1 MSDAPE
7 PEPEPETDKI
17 SCDRLMPIDSA
28 PRDGAVFLAL
38 DYLGY
43 PHIVWGD
50 DRGFF
55 DEKDGDELK
64 ELKWWACI
72 PPIPLDHPCV

>member
-1 MSDAPE
+1 MSGTPDPTDFCKTCE
-7 PEPEPETDKI
+7 PQ
-17 SCDRLMPIDSA
+17 PIGTA
-28 PRDGAVFLAL
+28 PRNGKIFLGL

-55 DEKDGDELK
+55 DDRGGERCEGLE
-64 ELKWWACI
+64 WWS
-72 PPIPLDHPCV
+72 PIPGVPSNTGAP